1 MKFLHTNG
9 ILHKDIKPENFL
21 VVKDQIKI
29 IDFGLS
35 AHINKNI
42 TNKNY
47 N

>member
-21 VVKDQIKI
+21 FVKDEIKI

-35 AHINKNI
+35 SHINKNI
-42 TNKNY
+42 NNKNY